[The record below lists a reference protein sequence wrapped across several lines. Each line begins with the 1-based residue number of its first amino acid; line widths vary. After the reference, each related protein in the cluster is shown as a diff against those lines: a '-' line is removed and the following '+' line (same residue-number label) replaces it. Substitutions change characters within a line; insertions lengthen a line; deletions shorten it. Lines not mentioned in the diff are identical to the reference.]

1 MAENYTAKQAI
12 RILKEGTD
20 VEAIRNIAGRFPL
33 FALQA
38 VQLNEAGVAIIEA
51 MPDWMT
57 ARKINSFLYKGGN
70 DETGEAEDNYD
81 EETPNKS
88 KKPKDEEKK
97 SKRGRKAKKE
107 EPEDDDEDEDED
119 EEEEAPKKSKKAKSK
134 KSKDDDD
141 DDDFDFN

>member
-1 MAENYTAKQAI
+1 MAENYTAKQAMQ
-12 RILKEGTD
+12 ILKEGTD

-70 DETGEAEDNYD
+70 DEVGETED
-81 EETPNKS
+81 EEEEKPKKS
-88 KKPKDEEKK
+88 KKSKNEDEDKK
-97 SKRGRKAKKE
+97 SKRGHKAKKE
-107 EPEDDDEDEDED
+107 EPEDDDEDDED
-119 EEEEAPKKSKKAKSK
+119 EKPAKKFKGKKKAK
-134 KSKDDDD
+134 DDD
-141 DDDFDFN
+141 DDDFDFD